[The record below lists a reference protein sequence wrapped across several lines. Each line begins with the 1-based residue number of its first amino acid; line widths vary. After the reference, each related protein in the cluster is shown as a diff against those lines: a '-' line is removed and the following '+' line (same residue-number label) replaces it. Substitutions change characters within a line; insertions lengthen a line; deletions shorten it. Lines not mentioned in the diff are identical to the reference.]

1 MSRAHKSRFRNGRR
15 VSKKSV
21 EPQHEELRC
30 PVCGSTNVF
39 KDHSRGE
46 WVCRDCGYVIKEFT
60 VDPRGEFVDFSKPQ
74 TIRTG
79 PPTSILFDDKGLS
92 TNIGNANKNVKGLMR
107 QKINILRKIH
117 KYVTHDSRTRNRREA
132 LYYLKKYSNELA
144 LPHYLQVE
152 AMSIYD
158 KVLEQNKVKGRS
170 IEHLV
175 LASIYIAA
183 KLTKYPLMIDEII
196 KVANIKKKD
205 LTSTYRII
213 MRELNIPP
221 NYLIVSPEIY
231 VDRIVDKFNEKYKD
245 QKGIFDKDVKRLAK
259 RIVVEAKNLGLT
271 SGKKPI
277 SIAAAALY
285 VAAEKLGKEVVQSHL
300 AKVSM
305 ITEVTIRNRQ
315 KEFLEKI
322 NIDELME
329 ELGIEPPKKNH

>member
-1 MSRAHKSRFRNGRR
+1 MTRTHRSRFRNGRR
-15 VSKKSV
+15 ISKKTV
-21 EPQHEELRC
+21 EPHTEELKC
-30 PVCGSTNVF
+30 PVCGSTDVF

-46 WVCRDCGYVIKEFT
+46 WVCRNCGYVIKEFT

-92 TNIGNANKNVKGLMR
+92 TNIGSVTKDVKGLMR
-107 QKINILRKIH
+107 QKMNILRKVH
-117 KYVTHDSRTRNRREA
+117 KYVTHDSRVRNRREA
-132 LYYLKKYSNELA
+132 ITYLKKYSDELK
-144 LPHYLQVE
+144 LPKYLQIE
-152 AMSIYD
+152 AISIYD

-183 KLTKYPLMIDEII
+183 KLTRYPLLIDEII
-196 KVANIKKKD
+196 KMAKIKKKD
-205 LTSTYRII
+205 ITSTYRII
-213 MRELNIPP
+213 IRELNIPP

-231 VDRIVDKFNEKYKD
+231 IDRIVHRFRMEYKE
-245 QKGIFDKDVKRLAK
+245 QKDLFDRDVIRLAK

-322 NIDELME
+322 NIDELIE
-329 ELGIEPPKKNH
+329 ELGIEKP